1 MTPQQLE
8 HESETNGY
16 DEPPEPV
23 ERRRTSMRDF
33 ISVIFRRKGIV
44 IVIIVIAIIAVLI
57 LNATS
62 PTTFQ
67 SHSSLLVS
75 RGHPQSVFSTGYQIL
90 SWEEELNS
98 EVEIIKSQQ
107 IHQLAQDYIEDWGLR
122 KNNGEPIKIDPLQIR
137 ATTPGKSSVI
147 NIAYR
152 SHAQEETQHVAQ
164 ALAQAYID
172 FRHQTRGGPEVESY
186 FQQQLEQLE
195 DRLGDWEQR
204 RADYMTEEA
213 VTSPKDERYFL
224 LQERRDAQAELARI
238 QSNITERQA
247 QIESIRRLQEERRN
261 QPDLQIMPFSNPTT
275 NEESILDML
284 MKELTLRRSEYYS
297 SAARYTENHPD
308 VQNKRRHV
316 LELESALD
324 RELNNYL
331 RHLEAR
337 IEVMLAQ
344 EANQTQVL
352 EALSAELAEIP
363 SKEMR
368 LGQIDRVLAAMTTQ
382 YNALVQS
389 SVDARIKKT
398 GSADW
403 NVILLTPASESIPI
417 LVTDYV
423 RLAILPLFSII
434 LGIGMAFLVD
444 GLDHSIKDAGDVEA
458 YIGLPVL
465 ASVSPFGGR

>member
-1 MTPQQLE
+1 
-8 HESETNGY
+8 
-16 DEPPEPV
+16 V
-23 ERRRTSMRDF
+23 
-33 ISVIFRRKGIV
+33 
-44 IVIIVIAIIAVLI
+44 
-57 LNATS
+57 
-62 PTTFQ
+62 
-67 SHSSLLVS
+67 
-75 RGHPQSVFSTGYQIL
+75 L

-107 IHQLAQDYIEDWGLR
+107 IYQMAQDYLEEWGFQ
-122 KNNGEPIKIDPLQIR
+122 KNSGEPIKIDPLQVR

-164 ALAQAYID
+164 ALSQAYMD
-172 FRHQTRGGPEVESY
+172 FRHETRGGPEVESY
-186 FQQQLEQLE
+186 FQDQIEQLE
-195 DRLGDWEQR
+195 DRLNVWEKR
-204 RADYMTEEA
+204 KADYMTEEE

-224 LQERRDAQAELARI
+224 LQERKETQAELAGVQNDI
-238 QSNITERQA
+238 AERQA
-247 QIESIRRLQEERRN
+247 QIETLHRLQEERRE
-261 QPDLQIMPFSNPTT
+261 QPGLQIMPFSNPAT

-284 MKELTLRRSEYYS
+284 IKELTTRKSEYYAA
-297 SAARYTENHPD
+297 AARYTENHPD
-308 VQNKRRHV
+308 VQTRRRHV
-316 LELESALD
+316 LDLEAALD
-324 RELNNYL
+324 RELENYL

-337 IEVMLAQ
+337 IEVLLAQ
-344 EANQTQVL
+344 EASLTQL
-352 EALSAELAEIP
+352 IEALSAELAEIP
-363 SKEMR
+363 SKEMK
-368 LGQIDRVLAAMTTQ
+368 LGQIDRVINAMSTQ

-403 NVILLTPASESIPI
+403 NVILLSPASESVPI

-444 GLDHSIKDAGDVEA
+444 SLDHSIKDAGDVEA